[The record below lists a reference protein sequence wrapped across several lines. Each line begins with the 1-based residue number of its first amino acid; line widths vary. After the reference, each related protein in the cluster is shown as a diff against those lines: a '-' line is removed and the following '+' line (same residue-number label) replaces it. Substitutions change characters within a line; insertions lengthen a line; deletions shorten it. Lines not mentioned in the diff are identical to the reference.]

1 MLSRRRFLKG
11 GAGGIAGAWV
21 MGAVSTTGGVAA
33 AAPGGRRT
41 KTGVE
46 VFIEE
51 QRSLVAGKEVG
62 IVTNPTG
69 VMPDLGH
76 EVDVLAQMPDVD
88 LVAVFGPEHGFR
100 GTAQAG
106 GSEGFFVDEKTGLPV
121 YDTHGKSGQAL
132 ADIFES
138 SGVDVVMF
146 DIQDVGARFY
156 TYIWTMFDCMEAAVM
171 ADKSFIVLDRPNPI
185 TGISAEGPVLHPEFS
200 TFVGRKPISQR
211 HGMTVGELAQLF
223 NKEFIQGRKVDL
235 TVVPM
240 RGWSRDMLYAQTGLP
255 WVLPSPNMPT
265 VDTATVYVG
274 TCYFEG
280 TNLSE
285 GRGTTRPFELLGAPY
300 IDWRLNED
308 LRARNLSG
316 VEFREAHFAPTFS
329 KYRGETVGGTQLHVE
344 DAHELDPIRAAL
356 AIIVDTKRRYPND
369 FEWRFDSFDP
379 ERPYWIDKLSG
390 SEYVRTAVDAG
401 KDVEEIVAG
410 WQGELADFRRM
421 RSKYLIY
428 ETSSGVMGASA

>member
-11 GAGGIAGAWV
+11 GAGGLAGAWA
-21 MGAVSTTGGVAA
+21 MGLTGTANAGRVGAS
-33 AAPGGRRT
+33 APPRRT
-41 KTGVE
+41 MTGIE
-46 VFIEE
+46 VFAEE
-51 QRSLVAGKEVG
+51 QRGLVAGRKVG

-69 VMPDLGH
+69 VMPDLQH
-76 EVDVLAQMPDVD
+76 EVDILAGLHDVD

-121 YDTHGKSGQAL
+121 YDTHGRSGQQL
-132 ADIFES
+132 ADIFEQ

-156 TYIWTMFDCMEAAVM
+156 TFIWTMYDCMEAAAM
-171 ADKSFIVLDRPNPI
+171 IDRSFIVLDRPNPI
-185 TGISAEGPVLHPEFS
+185 SGISAEGPVLHPEFS

-211 HGMTVGELAQLF
+211 HGMTVGELAPMF
-223 NKEFIQGRKVDL
+223 NKEFVRDAVGKKVDL

-240 RGWSRDMLYAQTGLP
+240 RNWAREMVFEDTGLP

-265 VDTATVYVG
+265 PDTSSVYVG

-300 IDWRLNED
+300 IDWRLNQD
-308 LRARNLSG
+308 LRSRALAG
-316 VEFREAHFAPTFS
+316 CEFREAYFAPTFS
-329 KYRGETVGGTQLHVE
+329 KYQGRRSGARRSTS
-344 DAHELDPIRAAL
+344 PIPSHSIRSG
-356 AIIVDTKRRYPND
+356 RRLRSSSTP
-369 FEWRFDSFDP
+369 
-379 ERPYWIDKLSG
+379 SG
-390 SEYVRTAVDAG
+390 ATRTTLPGASIPSTLNG
-401 KDVEEIVAG
+401 PTG
-410 WQGELADFRRM
+410 
-421 RSKYLIY
+421 S
-428 ETSSGVMGASA
+428 TSSVGPST